1 MLIKNYIW
9 NLNLKNVT
17 YKLIYY
23 TIIVNYGIVMVLIFT
38 TS

>member
-1 MLIKNYIW
+1 MLINNYIW

-23 TIIVNYGIVMVLIFT
+23 TIIVNCGIVMVLLFT
-38 TS
+38 TI